1 MAVLAGGTA
10 GAGLAAYSVVDGLN
24 LKDLPKKP
32 PGINSNIY
40 AANGQH
46 LYTIPS
52 PENRKP
58 VTWRH
63 ISPWMIKATID
74 IEDHRFYDHGGVD
87 YQGVFRALI
96 DDAKAG
102 HVVQG
107 ASTIEQQVVKNL
119 YLNDDQ
125 SLTRK
130 LKEAWLATQ
139 MAQQWSKQKILTEY
153 LNIAPYGG
161 VTYGCE
167 AAAEVYF
174 SVHCK
179 DLGITQAALLA
190 GLPQAPTTY
199 NPNTEPEAALA
210 RRNDVLAAMWTYGAI
225 SHAQYERAIRTGLGL
240 NPKPES
246 AGKTSYWVQ
255 YVEQLAQKKYGKKML
270 HQGGLEIHT
279 TLVPKLQ
286 AAAHA
291 AMKSVL
297 TSPTEPAAAIVSID
311 PRNGHIVAFDATTNP
326 ETAKFNLPA
335 DAKRQA
341 GSSFKPFGLMAGMI
355 YDKINPEVQEY
366 SAADPFRYQLCTG
379 GYDSCTW
386 TVYNAEPGGGGNLN
400 LHYAM
405 DGSVNVVFAQLSL
418 DVGAD
423 KIVNMA
429 HRLGI
434 PKSIKLPVVPS
445 IVLGTGL
452 VSPLNMAGAYT
463 TFASGG
469 IRRDPLAITDVTSY
483 NKKVERQHAQ
493 EPGPSRDPRIRGVGD
508 ELDPAR
514 QRHVRHRALHG

>member
-1 MAVLAGGTA
+1 MTPYEPPPPDRRDSSYDDAIGIVSARRRKRRSANRKKQNRGFAVSALVVIALAFVAVLAGGTA

-199 NPNTEPEAALA
+199 NPNTESEAALA

-297 TSPTEPAAAIVSID
+297 TSPTRAGRGDRLDRS
-311 PRNGHIVAFDATTNP
+311 
-326 ETAKFNLPA
+326 
-335 DAKRQA
+335 AKR
-341 GSSFKPFGLMAGMI
+341 P
-355 YDKINPEVQEY
+355 
-366 SAADPFRYQLCTG
+366 
-379 GYDSCTW
+379 
-386 TVYNAEPGGGGNLN
+386 
-400 LHYAM
+400 
-405 DGSVNVVFAQLSL
+405 
-418 DVGAD
+418 
-423 KIVNMA
+423 
-429 HRLGI
+429 HRRL
-434 PKSIKLPVVPS
+434 
-445 IVLGTGL
+445 
-452 VSPLNMAGAYT
+452 
-463 TFASGG
+463 
-469 IRRDPLAITDVTSY
+469 RRD
-483 NKKVERQHAQ
+483 H
-493 EPGPSRDPRIRGVGD
+493 
-508 ELDPAR
+508 
-514 QRHVRHRALHG
+514 